1 MKRVSLLEVNGTL
14 SSSSKDAKKAVS
26 SGAISLNDLTSDERY
41 TLNPKNSADRKMT
54 FLISIMFTIMHIY
67 PVQKQN
73 SRYAANSIRFL
84 NMLPL

>member
-14 SSSSKDAKKAVS
+14 SSSSKDAKNVVS

-73 SRYAANSIRFL
+73 SQYAANSI
-84 NMLPL
+84 